1 MTGSEIGVN
10 TPTRSGL
17 RCVVLLSGGAL
28 SPLHVSRGD
37 DTCPRI
43 PSAVKATP
51 KVESEFNE
59 PSKMIAWR
67 GANLPESC
75 WTERVAP
82 GQRAHRARASD
93 AAILFFDLSETCLI
107 TEVIG
112 RIVFMAVLLARSPI
126 MDG

>member
-17 RCVVLLSGGAL
+17 RFVVLLSGGAL

-37 DTCPRI
+37 DTCPII

-51 KVESEFNE
+51 KVESAFRD
-59 PSKMIAWR
+59 PSKTMACW
-67 GANLPESC
+67 GADRPGSC

-82 GQRAHRARASD
+82 GQSAHNVSARD
-93 AAILFFDLSETCLI
+93 AAIIFFDLSDTCLI
-107 TEVIG
+107 ADASAPIES
-112 RIVFMAVLLARSPI
+112 IVVLLC
-126 MDG
+126 